1 MGHKDKMFQG
11 GRVSDPEEI
20 NYSQLSQMQ
29 RVSFA
34 ETTTPGSLYEKIH
47 DKPQPLTILLLS
59 VASLATEGSP
69 PT

>member
-34 ETTTPGSLYEKIH
+34 ENYDPGVI
-47 DKPQPLTILLLS
+47 
-59 VASLATEGSP
+59 V
-69 PT
+69 